1 VAQES
6 RKKFAAELLQQQ
18 RTRREEQEPD
28 APSMGNLVPIGA
40 QFVGISVRF
49 RGSLYKIADWRQKPA
64 EPLFMRFRE

>member
-6 RKKFAAELLQQQ
+6 RKKFAAGLLQQQ

-49 RGSLYKIADWRQKPA
+49 VGLYKIADWRQKPE